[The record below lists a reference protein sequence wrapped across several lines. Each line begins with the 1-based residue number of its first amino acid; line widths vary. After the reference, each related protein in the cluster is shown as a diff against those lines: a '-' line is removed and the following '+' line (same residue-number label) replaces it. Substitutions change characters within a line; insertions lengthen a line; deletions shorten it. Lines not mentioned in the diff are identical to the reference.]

1 MAMNSDWKALS
12 RPAAQSAEAPAPTA
26 RSTWDR
32 GPGWKPFVW
41 QRKLGPAFWTITGVL
56 SLVLNVVLIVLL
68 VLLGRELFGLKSL
81 VSDQLLG
88 GLYGNFVL
96 MDQAVISAS
105 VPVEDEIPVRFLLP
119 VETNTTVILTEDT
132 YLTGARVDLSTGG
145 LRISNAPT
153 DIVLKKGTEL
163 PVALNIDVPVDTT
176 VPVRLTVDVRIPLRD
191 TELHAPFVGLQNV
204 VAPYN
209 QLLSTAPDS
218 WEEALC
224 ATEASPL
231 CAMTKRATGS
241 LTPK

>member
-1 MAMNSDWKALS
+1 MAIN
-12 RPAAQSAEAPAPTA
+12 PAWTEPGHMDRQEAAPAR
-26 RSTWDR
+26 RSLWERRPDWR
-32 GPGWKPFVW
+32 PLVW
-41 QRKLGPAFWTITGVL
+41 QRKIGPAFWTITGIL

-68 VLLGRELFGLKSL
+68 VVLGRELFGLKSL
-81 VSDQLLG
+81 VSNQLLG

-132 YLTGARVDLSTGG
+132 HLTGARVDLSTGG

-153 DIVLKKGTEL
+153 DIVLRQGTEL

-209 QLLSTAPDS
+209 RLLSTAPDS

-224 ATEASPL
+224 VEENGWLCPL
-231 CAMTKRATGS
+231 AAAAD
-241 LTPK
+241 